1 LHHLVQ
7 VILEQTDTPR
17 LRLSS
22 LEPWDLPIDFFELW
36 QDTRLCRH
44 LHLPLQSGSGATLRR
59 MGRKINPDTYANL
72 IAVARAAIP
81 DVAITTDIITGF
93 PGETEA
99 EFSES
104 VAFVREINFTNGH
117 VFTYSARPGTPAA
130 RLPDQVPHTLR
141 KQRNAKM
148 RQILADGAHTYQKQH
163 LEQEL
168 QVLWESA
175 TPLCANQWE
184 LSGLS
189 DNYLRV
195 TALSASPC
203 RNQIM
208 RVHIIGVTQDGLVGE
223 FSHS

>member
-1 LHHLVQ
+1 
-7 VILEQTDTPR
+7 
-17 LRLSS
+17 
-22 LEPWDLPIDFFELW
+22 
-36 QDTRLCRH
+36 
-44 LHLPLQSGSGATLRR
+44 
-59 MGRKINPDTYANL
+59 MGRKISPDTYANL

-104 VAFVREINFTNGH
+104 EAFVKEMNFTNGH

-148 RQILADGAHTYQKQH
+148 RQILADGAHAYQQQH

-168 QVLWESA
+168 EVLWESA
-175 TPLCANQWE
+175 TPLSASQWE

-208 RVHIIGVTQDGLVGE
+208 RVHITGITQDGLVGE
-223 FSHS
+223 ISHS